1 MKRVTLAD
9 IAKKCGVSVNT
20 VSHALKDKPD
30 ISKKTTERI
39 KKTAEKMGYIQNA
52 SASFLRSG
60 FSKSIAI
67 IVGDISNPHF
77 SIMIK
82 EMEQAARTEG
92 YTCFVLNTD
101 ENEDLEKEA
110 IVAAISKN
118 VDGIVI
124 CPTQKSTKNIE
135 FIKKSG
141 VPFTLIG
148 RKFENLDTNYV
159 VCDDENGG
167 YLAAKYIVENGGK
180 KIAVINGETF
190 ISSAKERLLGIEKYF
205 KENKIPLKK
214 EDMYTV
220 KVGDF
225 DNSDIL
231 RKIASIGYDSVI
243 CFSDVIA
250 LEFLCFSKKD
260 VKIVSFDHIRSK
272 FAMPVTLQ
280 SITSSKTKMSNIAME
295 IIIKAINGDAET
307 KKVIL
312 PTKLS

>member
-141 VPFTLIG
+141 IFAD
-148 RKFENLDTNYV
+148 R
-159 VCDDENGG
+159 
-167 YLAAKYIVENGGK
+167 
-180 KIAVINGETF
+180 
-190 ISSAKERLLGIEKYF
+190 IS
-205 KENKIPLKK
+205 
-214 EDMYTV
+214 
-220 KVGDF
+220 
-225 DNSDIL
+225 
-231 RKIASIGYDSVI
+231 
-243 CFSDVIA
+243 
-250 LEFLCFSKKD
+250 
-260 VKIVSFDHIRSK
+260 VS
-272 FAMPVTLQ
+272 
-280 SITSSKTKMSNIAME
+280 
-295 IIIKAINGDAET
+295 
-307 KKVIL
+307 
-312 PTKLS
+312 